1 MTLSEKDPARAAPE
15 PATLLAPDPAASP
28 PGILLAEDEET
39 LRRTLGRR
47 LRGEGFVVW
56 LAADGREAVELFR
69 AHRDEIK
76 AALLDVHMPEL
87 NGPEA
92 LKALRRIDPDLPCCF
107 MTAWAGQYP
116 GEELARLGGSRV
128 LMKPFTLD
136 DLAETL
142 RALCRRSAG
151 PASAEAG

>member
-1 MTLSEKDPARAAPE
+1 MTLSEKDPAQAAREPATQLAPE
-15 PATLLAPDPAASP
+15 PAP
-28 PGILLAEDEET
+28 PLGILLAEDEET

-69 AHRDEIK
+69 AHRGEIQ

-87 NGPEA
+87 NGVEA

-107 MTAWAGQYP
+107 MTAWAGQ
-116 GEELARLGGSRV
+116 
-128 LMKPFTLD
+128 
-136 DLAETL
+136 
-142 RALCRRSAG
+142 
-151 PASAEAG
+151 